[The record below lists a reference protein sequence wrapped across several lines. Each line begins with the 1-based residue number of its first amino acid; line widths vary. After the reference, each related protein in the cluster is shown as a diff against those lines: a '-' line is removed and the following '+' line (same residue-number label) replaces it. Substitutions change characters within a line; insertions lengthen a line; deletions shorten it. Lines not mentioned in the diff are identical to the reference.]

1 MAGNVIY
8 QSTVA
13 SNLKETLDEIVDDKT
28 DGLESGLIMPKY
40 FMEGSMKD
48 AYVDDLETGGPSLVP
63 LKPEGTELSLGAL
76 REGQLYR
83 YMARTW
89 GMKMM
94 ISDEAKE
101 DYKYPEVVKLA
112 RRLKR
117 ALFKTVEY
125 EAAAFIARGWDA
137 TYPIGDGQP
146 MFSASHTIP
155 SGGTFSNTAA
165 APVAPSMAAVA
176 LHRAT
181 TLKMPGHDGLIEG
194 YDLEKVVFPQEQWST
209 WDQILGSTMEPVTNN
224 FAAINTV
231 KKLSITPV
239 AVRYWT
245 NTTTNYF
252 YITEAKA
259 DGLKWKWRRRPK
271 SKTWVDNDQEVE
283 KWGIS
288 ARWANGISDPRG
300 VFGVQAV

>member
-1 MAGNVIY
+1 MSGVIY

-13 SNLKETLDEIVDDKT
+13 SNLKETLDEIIDDKT

-40 FMEGSMKD
+40 FTESSMRD
-48 AYVDDLETGGPSLVP
+48 AFVDDLETGGPSLVQ
-63 LKPEGTELSLGAL
+63 LKPEGTELPLGRL
-76 REGQLYR
+76 YEGTLTR

-101 DYKYPEVVKLA
+101 DYKYPEIIRLA

-125 EAAAFIARGWDA
+125 EAAAFIARGWD
-137 TYPIGDGQP
+137 TNFPIGDGLP

-155 SGGTFSNTAA
+155 SGGTFSNTAG
-165 APVAPSMAAVA
+165 APVAPSHAAVV
-176 LHRAT
+176 LHRAA
-181 TLKMPGHDGLIEG
+181 TLKLPGHDGLIEG
-194 YDLEKVVFPQEQWST
+194 YDLKKVVFPQEQWGI
-209 WDQILGSTMEPVTNN
+209 WAQILGSSMEPVLTN
-224 FAAINTV
+224 FAAISAV
-231 KKLSITPV
+231 KGLGIEPV
-239 AVRYWT
+239 AVRFWT

-252 YITEAKA
+252 YITDAP
-259 DGLKWKWRRRPK
+259 DGMKWKWRRRPK

-283 KWGIS
+283 KYGIS
-288 ARWANGISDPRG
+288 ARWANGCSDARG
-300 VFGVQAV
+300 VYGNQA